1 VHCILATTI
10 ASLCRS
16 DLIRLG
22 ALLYTLLY
30 FNPLDHDLLRGVAEE
45 VKYHVSA
52 SEEMEIRERL
62 DKKFEYNI
70 QRYSVC
76 SCMCVLVGVGVHGA
90 QQKKTIQLLYGCC
103 KKKKSKETAKIYKK
117 KVLHFH
123 GLAFVIKIIS
133 TQNRNSFSK
142 FR

>member
-1 VHCILATTI
+1 MHCILATTI

-90 QQKKTIQLLYGCC
+90 QQKKKQYNYYTGVVKR
-103 KKKKSKETAKIYKK
+103 KKQGNSKNI
-117 KVLHFH
+117 
-123 GLAFVIKIIS
+123 
-133 TQNRNSFSK
+133 
-142 FR
+142 

>member
-1 VHCILATTI
+1 MHCILATTI

-70 QRYSVC
+70 QRYSVF
-76 SCMCVLVGVGVHGA
+76 SCMCVLVGVGAWCAAEKKQYNYYTGVVKRKKA
-90 QQKKTIQLLYGCC
+90 RKQQKYI
-103 KKKKSKETAKIYKK
+103 KKKFYTFMVWHS
-117 KVLHFH
+117 
-123 GLAFVIKIIS
+123 
-133 TQNRNSFSK
+133 
-142 FR
+142 

>member
-1 VHCILATTI
+1 
-10 ASLCRS
+10 
-16 DLIRLG
+16 
-22 ALLYTLLY
+22 
-30 FNPLDHDLLRGVAEE
+30 LRGVAEE

>member
-1 VHCILATTI
+1 MHCILATTI
-10 ASLCRS
+10 ASLCRF

-70 QRYSVC
+70 QRYSVF
-76 SCMCVLVGVGVHGA
+76 SCMCVLVGVGA
-90 QQKKTIQLLYGCC
+90 WCAAEKKQYNYYTGVV
-103 KKKKSKETAKIYKK
+103 KEKSKETAKIYKK
-117 KVLHFH
+117 KFYTFMVWH
-123 GLAFVIKIIS
+123 S
-133 TQNRNSFSK
+133 
-142 FR
+142 

>member
-1 VHCILATTI
+1 MRRFPTFCI
-10 ASLCRS
+10 SLH
-16 DLIRLG
+16 
-22 ALLYTLLY
+22 

-90 QQKKTIQLLYGCC
+90 QQKKNNTI
-103 KKKKSKETAKIYKK
+103 IIR
-117 KVLHFH
+117 VL
-123 GLAFVIKIIS
+123 
-133 TQNRNSFSK
+133 
-142 FR
+142 